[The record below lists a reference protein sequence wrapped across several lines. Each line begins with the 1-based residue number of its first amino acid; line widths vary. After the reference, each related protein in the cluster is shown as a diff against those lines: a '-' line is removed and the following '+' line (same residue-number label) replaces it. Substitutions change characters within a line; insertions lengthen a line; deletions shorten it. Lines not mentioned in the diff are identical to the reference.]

1 MTDLIVTLN
10 DQRYLVVDIP
20 TTLTNTTTAKK
31 IEAACKRHE
40 GIYQG
45 FNKLSSGGLFGVD
58 IYNIRVLIPEKN
70 IIAFN
75 NDDL

>member
-10 DQRYLVVDIP
+10 DQRYLVVDLP
-20 TTLTNTTTAKK
+20 TTIDAIRARK
-31 IEAACKRHE
+31 IEAVCKRHE

-45 FNKLSSGGLFGVD
+45 FSKLSSGGLFGVD

-75 NDDL
+75 NDDIK